1 MYGLSAALLE
11 ELTVKGGAIQ
21 QTNFNDYPVLRMS
34 DLPDIHTKIVT
45 SDNPP
50 TGMGEIGVVAVGP
63 AIANAVFQLTGKR
76 IRNLPMSPERVK
88 QALA

>member
-1 MYGLSAALLE
+1 
-11 ELTVKGGAIQ
+11 
-21 QTNFNDYPVLRMS
+21 MS